1 MNIFSGKRI
10 VLGVTGSIAAYKSA
24 SLASYLAKSGAEV
37 DTILTDAA
45 LQLISPMTFSAVTG
59 RNAYQDQDLWKQ
71 DDHVLHIDLAEKN
84 QAFLIAPATANTIA
98 KLANGLADN
107 LLTLTALAS
116 RTQIAVAPAMD
127 GGMYSHPATQANL
140 AVLRE
145 RGVHIWGPA
154 AGHLASG
161 LSGKGRMLEPEVL
174 AGHLRQLLGKGGIL
188 KDKKVVVSAG
198 GTQEPIDPVRVI
210 SNRSSGKQGYAIA
223 QAALDAGAD
232 VILISGPVNMLP
244 PVGAQVERVTTASEM
259 AKAVLAETEGA
270 DILIMAAAVADYR
283 VIQPADQ
290 KIKKDGEGLQSLEL
304 ERTEDILLQVSTRR
318 KKKSVGPDLIV
329 GFAAETEKVL
339 ENARVKLENKGLD
352 LIAANDVSRQDAG
365 IGAEH
370 NQVTLIWSDGRTKEL
385 GLLLKSEVASVL
397 IKETADL
404 LTQTPS

>member
-71 DDHVLHIDLAEKN
+71 DDHVLHIDLGEKN

-290 KIKKDGEGLQSLEL
+290 KIKKDQEGLQSLEL